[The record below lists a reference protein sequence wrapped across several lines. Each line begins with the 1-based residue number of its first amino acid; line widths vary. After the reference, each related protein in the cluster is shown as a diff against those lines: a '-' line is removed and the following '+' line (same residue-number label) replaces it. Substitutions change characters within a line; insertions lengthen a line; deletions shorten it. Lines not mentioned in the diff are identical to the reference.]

1 MMNTIP
7 LKNSSTATLALWLI
21 SAVVIINI
29 YFTQTSVAQ
38 KETLPTD
45 LEPVVE
51 KSMIPSLF
59 PADLIAFDPVE
70 FLLDDDCNT
79 ERFLQPVIQEASE
92 RYKVDHAMIRA
103 IIMAES
109 SYNLMAISEKGAEG
123 LMQLMPKTA
132 RELGVTD
139 SFNPIQNIH
148 AGARYFK
155 KLLKRFKGDVRLAL
169 AAYNAG
175 SRYVS
180 EYKGIP
186 PFKATHAYIKKV
198 LQYQRYYQK
207 QPVGNA
213 ILTASITRS

>member
-1 MMNTIP
+1 MSPNP

-21 SAVVIINI
+21 SAVVIFNI

-38 KETLPTD
+38 KETLPAD

-175 SRYVS
+175 SRYVR

-198 LQYQRYYQK
+198 LQYQRYYRK
-207 QPVGNA
+207 QPAGNA

>member
-1 MMNTIP
+1 MNTNP

-21 SAVVIINI
+21 SAVVIFNI
-29 YFTQTSVAQ
+29 YFTQASVAQ
-38 KETLPTD
+38 KETFQAD
-45 LEPVVE
+45 LKPVVE

-59 PADLIAFDPVE
+59 PASLIAFDPVG
-70 FLLDDDCNT
+70 LLLKNDCNT
-79 ERFLQPVIQEASE
+79 ERLLQPVIREASE

-109 SYNLMAISEKGAEG
+109 SYNILAISNKGAEG
-123 LMQLMPKTA
+123 LMQLMPHTA

-139 SFNPIQNIH
+139 SFNPTQNIH

-175 SRYVS
+175 IRNVRD
-180 EYKGIP
+180 YKGIP

-198 LQYQRYYQK
+198 LQYQRYYRQ
-207 QPVGNA
+207 QPVGKS
-213 ILTASITRS
+213 ILTASLTPS

>member
-1 MMNTIP
+1 MNSSP

-21 SAVVIINI
+21 SAAVIFNI
-29 YFTQTSVAQ
+29 YCTQTSVAQ
-38 KETLPTD
+38 KETLHGNIK
-45 LEPVVE
+45 PVVE
-51 KSMIPSLF
+51 KRMIPSLF

-79 ERFLQPVIQEASE
+79 ERLLQPVIREASE

-109 SYNLMAISEKGAEG
+109 SYNLMATSEKGAEG
-123 LMQLMPKTA
+123 LMQLMPNTA

-139 SFNPIQNIH
+139 SFNPTQNIH

-155 KLLKRFKGDVRLAL
+155 KLLKRYKGNVRLAL

-175 SRYVS
+175 SRNVR
-180 EYKGIP
+180 EYNGIP
-186 PFKATHAYIKKV
+186 PFKATHSYIKKV
-198 LQYQRYYQK
+198 LNYQRYYQQ
-207 QPVGNA
+207 QPAGNA
-213 ILTASITRS
+213 ILTASIIQS